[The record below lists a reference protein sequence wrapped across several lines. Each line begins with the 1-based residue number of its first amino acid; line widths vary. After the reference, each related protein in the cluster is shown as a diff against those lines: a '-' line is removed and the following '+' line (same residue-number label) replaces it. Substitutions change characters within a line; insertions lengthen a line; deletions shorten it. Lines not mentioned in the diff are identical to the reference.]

1 MYRKASFILVALFAS
16 FLFGCGS
23 GGRSS
28 SKGGSQST
36 DPSDPPNP
44 PANVAPVANAG
55 TAQTVAVGS
64 SATLD
69 GTGSNDPDGN
79 YPLTYAWQMSSK
91 PEDSQATL
99 SDPTSV
105 NPSFTV
111 DKVGDYKIQLVV
123 TDSLGLASQR
133 AVVVV
138 SAVNPPS
145 QAPVA
150 NAGPDQSVHAGS
162 VVTLDG
168 SGSTDP
174 DTNYPLTDAWAIT
187 SKPAGSMA
195 ELNDP
200 SVVCP
205 SFTVDKPGDY
215 VIRLVVTDSQGNP
228 SDPDEVLVST
238 WNTPPV
244 AEAGPDQ
251 AVLLTGST
259 VTLDGSQSYDADGD
273 SITYEWTLLSKP
285 GGSNATFTDAATVG
299 PSFVA
304 DAYGTYVIGLVVA
317 DPWTQSAGDTVT
329 VSFENVRP
337 VANAGTSN
345 SAVVGQPVTLDGSG
359 SSDANGD
366 PLTYQWALTSVPEG
380 SQAVIANPPL
390 VVTSFVPDLPGLYVV
405 ELIVNDGTAS
415 SDPST
420 IQVQVASDQTAVLA
434 AIQDTEAVV
443 ASLDPGAFKNPNMQD
458 TLIDNKLNAVIA
470 YIEAGNYPAALDQL
484 ENDILAKTDG
494 CANEGKPDPNDWIT
508 NCEAQAEVY
517 PLILDLI
524 ELVKGL

>member
-1 MYRKASFILVALFAS
+1 MYRNASFILVALFAA
-16 FLFGCGS
+16 FLFACG
-23 GGRSS
+23 GGGGSS
-28 SKGGSQST
+28 SGGGSQST
-36 DPSDPPNP
+36 GTSDPPNP

-55 TAQTVAVGS
+55 TGQTVTVGG

-79 YPLTYAWQMSSK
+79 YPLTYAWQMLSK
-91 PEDSQATL
+91 PEDSQAAL

-105 NPSFTV
+105 NPSVTV
-111 DKVGDYKIQLVV
+111 DKVGDYKVQLVV
-123 TDSLGLASQR
+123 TDSLGLASQP

-138 SAVNPPS
+138 TAVNPPN

-162 VVTLDG
+162 IVTLDG

-174 DTNYPLTDAWAIT
+174 DANYPLTHAWVIT
-187 SKPAGSMA
+187 SKPEGSIA
-195 ELNDP
+195 ELDDP
-200 SVVCP
+200 SLVCP
-205 SFTVDKPGDY
+205 SFTADKSGDY

-228 SDPDEVLVST
+228 SDPDDVLVST

-244 AEAGPDQ
+244 AEAGADQ

-273 SITYEWTLLSKP
+273 SITYEWTLISKP
-285 GGSNATFTDAATVG
+285 EGSNATLTGAATVA

-304 DAYGTYVIGLVVA
+304 DAYGTYVIGLTVA
-317 DPWTQSAGDTVT
+317 DPWAQSAVDTVT
-329 VSFENVRP
+329 VSFENVKP
-337 VANAGTSN
+337 VADAGTSG
-345 SAVVGQPVTLDGSG
+345 SAVAGQPVTLDGSG

-380 SQAVIANPPL
+380 SQAVIADPAL
-390 VVTSFVPDLPGLYVV
+390 VVTTFVPDLPGLYVV

-420 IQVQVASDQTAVLA
+420 IQLQIASAQTAVVA

-443 ASLDPGAFKNPNMQD
+443 ASLESGVFKNPTMQD
-458 TLIDNKLNAVIA
+458 TLIGKLNNVIA
-470 YIEAGNYPAALDQL
+470 YIEAGNYAAALDQL
-484 ENDILAKTDG
+484 ENDILIKTDG
-494 CANEGKPDPNDWIT
+494 CANDGARDSNDWIT
-508 NCEAQAEVY
+508 DCEAQGQVY
-517 PLILDLI
+517 PLILELI
-524 ELVKGL
+524 ELVQGL

>member
-1 MYRKASFILVALFAS
+1 MYRKASFILVALFAA
-16 FLFGCGS
+16 FLFACG
-23 GGRSS
+23 GGGGSS
-28 SKGGSQST
+28 SEGGSQST
-36 DPSDPPNP
+36 GSSDRPNP
-44 PANVAPVANAG
+44 PANIAPAANAG
-55 TAQTVAVGS
+55 TAQTVTVGG

-69 GTGSNDPDGN
+69 GAGSNDADGN
-79 YPLTYAWQMSSK
+79 YPLTYAWQMLSK
-91 PEDSQATL
+91 PTDSQATL

-105 NPSFTV
+105 NPSFAV
-111 DKVGDYKIQLVV
+111 DKVGDYNIQLVV
-123 TDSLGLASQR
+123 ADSLGQASLP

-138 SAVNPPS
+138 SAINPPG

-174 DTNYPLTDAWAIT
+174 DANYPLTHAWTIT
-187 SKPAGSMA
+187 SKPEGSIA
-195 ELNDP
+195 ELNEP

-205 SFTVDKPGDY
+205 SFTADRSGDY

-251 AVLLTGST
+251 AIVLPGST
-259 VTLDGSQSYDADGD
+259 VTLHGNWSCDADGD

-285 GGSNATFTDAATVG
+285 GGSNATLSGAATVE

-304 DAYGTYVIGLVVA
+304 DAYGTYVIGLVVS
-317 DPWTQSAGDTVT
+317 DPWAQSAADTVT

-337 VANAGTSN
+337 VANAGTSS
-345 SAVVGQPVTLDGSG
+345 SAVVGQPVTLDGRG
-359 SSDANGD
+359 SSDANED
-366 PLTYQWALTSVPEG
+366 ALTCQWALTSVPEG
-380 SQAVIANPPL
+380 SQAVIANPAL

-420 IQVQVASDQTAVLA
+420 IQVQVTSDPTAVVA
-434 AIQDTEAVV
+434 AIQKTETVV
-443 ASLDPGAFKNPNMQD
+443 TLLDPDAFQNPTKQD
-458 TLIDNKLNAVIA
+458 TLIRKLNAVIKDIDHHE
-470 YIEAGNYPAALDQL
+470 YSKALDEL
-484 ENDILAKTDG
+484 ENEILTKTDG
-494 CANEGKPDPNDWIT
+494 CANDGTFDSNDWIT
-508 NCEAQAEVY
+508 DCKAQAEVD
-517 PLILDLI
+517 PLIRKLI
-524 ELVKGL
+524 KLVKGL